1 MGHVVSVS
9 SFVRWDV
16 GSRGPFQALRFTDS
30 VNWISQLQGDIQ
42 KPLFLLLKEK
52 EMHFFLALYFVIF
65 HASSLI
71 FGNFLPKALQ
81 PALLHVG
88 SPQKKNKYLRNHNP
102 KVSYC
107 LWGCLSPSWLLKS
120 FQMSGSRKMTLKYFY
135 FFPVRIML
143 IPRHQNP
150 FWTLHCRPVG
160 GSHHC
165 ILFVLGLGERNLGT
179 FWTIG

>member
-1 MGHVVSVS
+1 MWPLSSSKIHWFCKLNISAPRGHSKA
-9 SFVRWDV
+9 FVPASERK
-16 GSRGPFQALRFTDS
+16 
-30 VNWISQLQGDIQ
+30 GDA
-42 KPLFLLLKEK
+42 
-52 EMHFFLALYFVIF
+52 FFLALYFVIF

-179 FWTIG
+179 FWMIG